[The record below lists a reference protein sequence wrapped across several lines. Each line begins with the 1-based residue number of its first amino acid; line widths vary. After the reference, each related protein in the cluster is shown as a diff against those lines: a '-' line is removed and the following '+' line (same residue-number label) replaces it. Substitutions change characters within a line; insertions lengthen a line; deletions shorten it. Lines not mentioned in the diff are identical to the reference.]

1 MKKWLPLVALSF
13 CVLALN
19 APSAFAQSS
28 ATAKVPFPFIV
39 DGRVL
44 PAGEYRVTPVED
56 YADVMAITSTNSQ
69 SQALTV
75 VESVEPSRAT
85 NPEPC
90 TFQFRKVG
98 DHYFLSQI
106 DIAGQ
111 DSLRVTLTQKEI
123 TAAIAAIPAVTSPT
137 TR

>member
-1 MKKWLPLVALSF
+1 MKKLLSLVALSL

-19 APSAFAQSS
+19 APSALAQSS

-39 DGRVL
+39 DGHVL
-44 PAGEYRVTPVED
+44 PAGEYRVAPA
-56 YADVMAITSTNSQ
+56 ADLSDVLQIISADGQ
-69 SQALTV
+69 SEALTL
-75 VESVEPSRAT
+75 VESVESGST
-85 NPEPC
+85 STSEPC

-106 DIAGQ
+106 DIQGEA
-111 DSLRVTLTQKEI
+111 SLRVTLSDKEISAAIASI
-123 TAAIAAIPAVTSPT
+123 TAASSPT

>member
-1 MKKWLPLVALSF
+1 MKKLFPLVALSL

-44 PAGEYRVTPVED
+44 PAGEYRIAPVED
-56 YADVMAITSTNSQ
+56 LSDVVQIISADGQ
-69 SQALTV
+69 SQAMTI
-75 VESVEPSRAT
+75 VEAVEPSRASGDDL
-85 NPEPC
+85 C
-90 TFQFRKVG
+90 SFQFRKVG
-98 DHYFLSQI
+98 DHYFLSQV
-106 DIAGQ
+106 DIEGEA
-111 DSLRVTLTQKEI
+111 SLRVPLTDKGISEALASI
-123 TAAIAAIPAVTSPT
+123 TAVVSPT

>member
-1 MKKWLPLVALSF
+1 MKKLLPLVALSL

-28 ATAKVPFPFIV
+28 ATAKVPFPFLV

-44 PAGEYRVTPVED
+44 PAGEYRVAL
-56 YADVMAITSTNSQ
+56 ADDMSDVIQIIGADGQ
-69 SQALTV
+69 AEALTIV
-75 VESVEPSRAT
+75 EAVESSRSA
-85 NPEPC
+85 NDEPC

-106 DIAGQ
+106 DIQGEA
-111 DSLRVTLTQKEI
+111 SLRVTLTEKEI
-123 TAAIAAIPAVTSPT
+123 SAAVASITAVPSPT